1 MKKLD
6 PEDVIQFIDG
16 IVFVEQSLEQVR
28 NYLHS
33 MREHLILC
41 SIVNQCEFNIGVLKK
56 NNERF

>member
-1 MKKLD
+1 MKKLN

-33 MREHLILC
+33 MHEHLIMC
-41 SIVNQCEFNIGVLKK
+41 SIVNQVCIQC
-56 NNERF
+56 